1 MTPGT
6 HPIVW
11 RAGIIAA
18 GRGER
23 LRVHGGPLKP
33 LVPVSGQ
40 TLVERVLWSLAEVAP
55 AETIIIVNEESA
67 SVRDVVS
74 ATRWPFPVRWIIET
88 TPSSM
93 HSFLRVVEALSDDD
107 HAGPFLLS
115 TVDTVAAPGAYAA
128 FARAAGD
135 RTADVSLAVHTP
147 AADDEKPLLVK
158 MADGSSRPS
167 TGSGRPE
174 SGAGRVEALGAEVP
188 ADASRVYA
196 TAGYY
201 AVRPSI
207 LAEAD
212 TARGDGISALRL
224 FLGRL
229 LMRGYQIDAIPVEP
243 GVDVDHPADVGAAE
257 SFLRQARVS

>member
-1 MTPGT
+1 VTTGA
-6 HPIVW
+6 HSIGW

-33 LVPVSGQ
+33 LVSVSGQ

-55 AETIIIVNEESA
+55 AETVIIVNEESV

-93 HSFLRVVEALSDDD
+93 HSFLRIVEALSAGD
-107 HAGPFLLS
+107 HPGPFLVS
-115 TVDTVAAPGAYAA
+115 TVDTVAPTGAFAA
-128 FARAAGD
+128 FAVAASESG
-135 RTADVSLAVHTP
+135 ADLSLAVHTP
-147 AADDEKPLLVK
+147 VADDEKPLLVR
-158 MADGSSRPS
+158 MADRGS
-167 TGSGRPE
+167 
-174 SGAGRVEALGAEVP
+174 RVEALGPTVTSGAG
-188 ADASRVYA
+188 RVYA

-207 LAEAD
+207 LAEAAV
-212 TARGDGISALRL
+212 ARADGLSALRE

-229 LMRGYQIDAIPVEP
+229 LARGYQIDAIPVAP
-243 GVDVDHPADVGAAE
+243 GVDVDHPADIGAAE